1 MPPLPGL
8 RGRAAHTV
16 TDADTAESSRSG
28 EVAVLG
34 TPRLVALL
42 EEATMSALDGTLGDG
57 ETSVGMRVQVDH
69 LAPVAPRTGVTA
81 EAVLDAVE
89 GRRLTFSATAT
100 VGDAQVARATIVRV
114 VVETGRFL
122 GRVDGGSA

>member
-1 MPPLPGL
+1 MPGL

-16 TDADTAESSRSG
+16 TDADTALSSLSG

-42 EEATMSALDGTLGDG
+42 EEATMAALDLALADD
-57 ETSVGMRVQVDH
+57 ETSVGLRVHVDH
-69 LAPVAPRTGVTA
+69 LAPVAPGTAVAA
-81 EAVLDAVE
+81 EAVLDGVE

-100 VGDAQVARATIVRV
+100 VGDAQVARASIVRV
-114 VVETGRFL
+114 VVETDRFL

>member
-1 MPPLPGL
+1 MPGL

-16 TDADTAESSRSG
+16 TDADTALSSRSG

-42 EEATMSALDGTLGDG
+42 EEATMAALDLALADD
-57 ETSVGMRVQVDH
+57 ETSVGMRVHVDH
-69 LAPVAPRTGVTA
+69 LAPGAPGTAGAA
-81 EAVLDAVE
+81 EAVLDGVE

-100 VGDAQVARATIVRV
+100 VGDAQVARASIVRV
-114 VVETGRFL
+114 VVETDRFL

>member
-1 MPPLPGL
+1 MPGL

-16 TDADTAESSRSG
+16 TDADTALSSLSG

-42 EEATMSALDGTLGDG
+42 EEATMAALDLALADD
-57 ETSVGMRVQVDH
+57 ETSVGMRVHVDH
-69 LAPVAPRTGVTA
+69 LVPVAPGTAVTA
-81 EAVLDAVE
+81 EAVLDGVE

-100 VGDAQVARATIVRV
+100 VGDAQVARASIVRV
-114 VVETGRFL
+114 VVETDRFL

>member
-1 MPPLPGL
+1 MPGL

-16 TDADTAESSRSG
+16 TDADTALSSRSG

-42 EEATMSALDGTLGDG
+42 EEATMAALDLALADD
-57 ETSVGMRVQVDH
+57 ETSVGMRVHVDH
-69 LAPVAPRTGVTA
+69 LVPVAPGTAVTA
-81 EAVLDAVE
+81 GAVLDGVE

-100 VGDAQVARATIVRV
+100 VGDAQVARASIVRV
-114 VVETGRFL
+114 VVETDRFL
-122 GRVDGGSA
+122 GRVDGGST

>member
-1 MPPLPGL
+1 MPGL

-16 TDADTAESSRSG
+16 TDADTALSSLSG

-42 EEATMSALDGTLGDG
+42 EEATMAALDLALADD
-57 ETSVGMRVQVDH
+57 ETSVGMRVHVDH
-69 LAPVAPRTGVTA
+69 LVPVAPGTAVTA
-81 EAVLDAVE
+81 EAVLDGVE

-100 VGDAQVARATIVRV
+100 VGDAQVARASIVRV
-114 VVETGRFL
+114 VVETDRFL
-122 GRVDGGSA
+122 GRVDGGST

>member
-1 MPPLPGL
+1 MPGL

-16 TDADTAESSRSG
+16 TDADTALSSLSG

-42 EEATMSALDGTLGDG
+42 EEATMAALDLALADD
-57 ETSVGMRVQVDH
+57 ETSVGMRVHVDH
-69 LAPVAPRTGVTA
+69 LVPVAPGTAVTA
-81 EAVLDAVE
+81 EAVLDGVE

-100 VGDAQVARATIVRV
+100 VGDVQVARASIVRV
-114 VVETGRFL
+114 VVETDRFL
-122 GRVDGGSA
+122 GRVDGGST